1 MDSVIDRDGEAPAAP
16 LPVSVRVADAGDA
29 AGIARI
35 LNAVIAD
42 GRFSLLDTPFTE
54 TAERAYIQALGPRG
68 FIHVAELAGAGIVGF
83 QTVEPWTSFVTHE
96 FDHVATMGT
105 WVDQDHRRA
114 GVGRTLWAASLAR
127 ALANGFE
134 KILTDVRA
142 DNPGSID
149 FHRSL
154 GFTIVGIA
162 KRHAR
167 VERRYVDVV
176 FIERQLGETAYGD
189 ED

>member
-1 MDSVIDRDGEAPAAP
+1 MDSVIDRDGGAPAAP
-16 LPVSVRVADAGDA
+16 LPVSVRIADADDA

-54 TAERAYIQALGPRG
+54 TAERVYIQGLGPRG

-83 QTVEPWTSFVTHE
+83 QTIEPWTSFVTHE
-96 FDHVATMGT
+96 LDHVATMGT
-105 WVDQDHRRA
+105 WVDRDRRRA
-114 GVGRTLWAASLAR
+114 GVGRALWAASLAR
-127 ALANGFE
+127 ARANGFE

-176 FIERQLGETAYGD
+176 FVERQLGETAYGD

>member
-1 MDSVIDRDGEAPAAP
+1 MDGMIHRDGEAPAAP

-42 GRFSLLDTPFTE
+42 GRFSLLDMPFTE
-54 TAERAYIQALGPRG
+54 AAERAYIQALGPRG
-68 FIHVAELAGAGIVGF
+68 FIHVADLAGAGIVGF

-105 WVDQDHRRA
+105 WIDEAHRRA
-114 GVGRTLWAASLAR
+114 GVGRTLWAASLALAR
-127 ALANGFE
+127 ANGFE

-176 FIERQLGETAYGD
+176 FVERQLGEAAYGD